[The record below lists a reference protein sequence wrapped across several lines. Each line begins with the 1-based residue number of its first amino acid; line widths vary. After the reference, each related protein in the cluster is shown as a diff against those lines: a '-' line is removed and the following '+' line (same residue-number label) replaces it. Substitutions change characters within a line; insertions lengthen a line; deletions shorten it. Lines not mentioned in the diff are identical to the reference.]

1 MASRR
6 PVPVAWERVCVRSK
20 CASLRLVVLDLGLE
34 DGNGLTLLDRVRA
47 ADGLASRIDQDLPVI
62 VLSGRAG
69 DADRVRSFAR
79 GADDHVCKP
88 FLYAE
93 LLARMRAVLRR
104 AEGRRARGVV
114 RVGELTLD
122 PSTRAVRLAG
132 RRIELAAKEFAL
144 LQALA
149 EQPTRV
155 YRKQE
160 LLRDVW
166 GYLSPGNTRTLDAH
180 AYRLRRKLQPSRAAL
195 DRERARRGLQA
206 DGGAVSWEEAVLIAF
221 GWCGWALALAA
232 LCTLWRRLELVADAE
247 HELRGAVTAIG
258 LAADRERPPPVQLQ
272 LDRMTAALADLSEA
286 RGAQS
291 PPPAELEPGRLAQVL
306 ANVIANAAEH
316 GVGPVE
322 VRACRQGGVARLELV
337 NRSEPGRPG
346 RRGRARAR
354 AS

>member
-1 MASRR
+1 MNDDRLVLVVEDDQVTRAFLLENLMADGFRTAGASGVGEGLR
-6 PVPVAWERVCVRSK
+6 AIEVRQPS
-20 CASLRLVVLDLGLE
+20 LVVLDLGLE

-104 AEGRRARGVV
+104 AEGRRARGVL

-180 AYRLRRKLQPSRAAL
+180 AYRLRRKLQPS
-195 DRERARRGLQA
+195 ARPWI
-206 DGGAVSWEEAVLIAF
+206 V
-221 GWCGWALALAA
+221 
-232 LCTLWRRLELVADAE
+232 
-247 HELRGAVTAIG
+247 
-258 LAADRERPPPVQLQ
+258 
-272 LDRMTAALADLSEA
+272 
-286 RGAQS
+286 
-291 PPPAELEPGRLAQVL
+291 
-306 ANVIANAAEH
+306 NVR
-316 GVGPVE
+316 GVGYKLTE
-322 VRACRQGGVARLELV
+322 AL
-337 NRSEPGRPG
+337 
-346 RRGRARAR
+346 
-354 AS
+354 